1 MVNSINNFLSS
12 RRNNPALR
20 NPVKYKIQ
28 EVKAII
34 IHWTSSTGYN
44 AKAENVIRYWNNTN
58 RYGSAHYIVDEEK
71 IINTIPETDIA
82 YHVGGKNYTDLALD
96 LMDPYMTPNYVCL
109 GIEMCFYKN
118 NNHEITTNTTA
129 KLCADLIVK
138 YDLETNDI
146 FRHFD
151 ITGKKCPQFK
161 RNSSYSLMTDQELED
176 FRHLVGLYYL
186 DYD

>member
-1 MVNSINNFLSS
+1 MVNFINNFLSS

-34 IHWTSSTGYN
+34 IHWTASTGYN

-58 RYGSAHYIVDEEK
+58 RYGSAHYVVDGEK
-71 IINTIPETDIA
+71 IINTIPETDVA
-82 YHVGGKNYTDLALD
+82 YHVGAREYTDIGLALMHPNYT
-96 LMDPYMTPNYVCL
+96 TI
-109 GIEMCFYKN
+109 GIEMCFYQN

-129 KLCADLIVK
+129 RLCADLIVK

-151 ITGKKCPQFK
+151 ITGKQCPQFK
-161 RNSSYSLMTDQELED
+161 RHSGYSLMTDQELDD